1 MKKKKLLNEN
11 ELLELDK
18 EVENKVYNLARLGA
32 SDREIC
38 STLDYSIKVFWQ
50 WKKKKAGRAEYL
62 EMLRER
68 PVLRARMSLLKGI
81 DSDPHLALKYLE
93 RVRKDEFSLSNA
105 QNGSSGPITV
115 NVVANMPRPYEQQQI
130 QSGNEIEVESE
141 EVDGDG
147 TDLLTDR
154 EGVLARRFY

>member
-1 MKKKKLLNEN
+1 MKKKKLLSEN

-38 STLDYSIKVFWQ
+38 SALDYSIKIFWK
-50 WKKKKAGRAEYL
+50 WKKKKEGRAEYL

-68 PVLRARMSLLKGI
+68 PVLQARMSLLKGI
-81 DSDPHLALKYLE
+81 KSDPHLALKYLE
-93 RVRKDEFSLSNA
+93 RVRREEFSLNNPQNA
-105 QNGSSGPITV
+105 QSGPITV
-115 NVVANMPRPYEQQQI
+115 NVVASMPRPYQQQ
-130 QSGNEIEVESE
+130 QLESGEEIEAESE
-141 EVDGDG
+141 DISDDIVNEQ
-147 TDLLTDR
+147 